1 MGTHRSRDV
10 KNIRASRQILMEKI
24 RLSICIVNYEA
35 KKYLRECLL
44 SLFENTNVSFEV
56 IVVDNGSQDST
67 LEMLKEEFPE
77 VRTIEN
83 EINLGYTRP
92 MNQALYAAN
101 GHYLIQLNPDTLILS
116 DALDILVE
124 FMDSRPEVGIC
135 GPKVLNKDGSLQGPC
150 RRGESTPWA
159 VISYFIGL
167 GKLFPKSK
175 LFGGYLMSYMD
186 EDKVHPVAG
195 VSGSCMLTRREVID
209 QIGYLDERYFAY
221 QEDADFCFRARQAGW
236 YVFYFPNAEIIH
248 FGGSGG
254 SHVQPRRSIIEWHR
268 SYFRYYQKNLAE
280 NYFPLLNWIYYS
292 LMAVK
297 LTLSLLINAIR
308 TILTDNSPRLKD
320 SIKGSD

>member
-1 MGTHRSRDV
+1 
-10 KNIRASRQILMEKI
+10 MEKI

-124 FMDSRPEVGIC
+124 FMDS
-135 GPKVLNKDGSLQGPC
+135 
-150 RRGESTPWA
+150 
-159 VISYFIGL
+159 SYFIGL